1 MNTPS
6 IEERLVEEFR
16 EHWGVLWT
24 GEECDE
30 TYTKFEA
37 WLTSALSQARQE
49 GREERDKYWLEY
61 IEGRAK
67 FELDSSVYQIADMLK
82 TDIDVARRK
91 LSALTTEGE

>member
-16 EHWGVLWT
+16 EHWGTLWT
-24 GEECDE
+24 GDEDDE

-37 WLTSALSQARQE
+37 WFTSALSQVRQDF
-49 GREERDKYWLEY
+49 GTKIIQKATYQTY
-61 IEGRAK
+61 IANGKPVVEMPVLAGII
-67 FELDSSVYQIADMLK
+67 ED
-82 TDIDVARRK
+82 